1 MKNILCSEIEI
12 CGISD
17 TFPSFSNTFKEFQIQ
32 KNLCIPAHKPDIEEI
47 IYANICTKIWESYT
61 IPSPN
66 SISQEGQVLTQN
78 KLIVY
83 GEILLKIQYT
93 AYSFDQSVHASE
105 FKIPFS
111 NYIVMDEHYNPDLDS
126 YISPYI
132 EDVFIRQVSKRN
144 FYTNI
149 MLLLDAKYC

>member
-12 CGISD
+12 SGIAD
-17 TFPSFSNTFKEFQIQ
+17 TFPSYSNTFKQFQIQ
-32 KNLCIPAHKPDIEEI
+32 KNLCIPSEKPDIEEI
-47 IYANICTKIWESYT
+47 IYANIYTKTCESYT
-61 IPSPN
+61 ISSPK
-66 SISQEGQVLTQN
+66 SISQEGQILTGN

-93 AYSFDQSVHASE
+93 AYRFDQSIHASE

-111 NYIVMDEHYNPDLDS
+111 NYIVMDKHYNADLES

>member
-1 MKNILCSEIEI
+1 MKNILWNEIEI
-12 CGISD
+12 NGIAD

-32 KNLCIPAHKPDIEEI
+32 KNLCIPSDKPDIEEI
-47 IYANICTKIWESYT
+47 IYVNIYTKIYESYT

-83 GEILLKIQYT
+83 GEILFKIQYT

-111 NYIVMDEHYNPDLDS
+111 NYIVMDEYYNPDLDS

-149 MLLLDAKYC
+149 MLLLDAKCC

>member
-1 MKNILCSEIEI
+1 MKNILWNEIEI
-12 CGISD
+12 NGIAD

-32 KNLCIPAHKPDIEEI
+32 KNLCIPSDKPDIEEI
-47 IYANICTKIWESYT
+47 IYVNIYTKIYESYT
-61 IPSPN
+61 ISSPK
-66 SISQEGQVLTQN
+66 SLSQQSQILTEN

-132 EDVFIRQVSKRN
+132 EDVFIRQVNKRN